1 MAGKQSSGDG
11 AVRPRVDASS
21 ARLTSL
27 RTSSD
32 ASSAPARRPK
42 FVPKAAKRR
51 PASEGRGDG
60 AATAAQST
68 RDAKPHSTGAGALKH
83 DNRGRG
89 SRGGRGGRGGGRGR
103 GRGRGMMPSGK
114 VAFVG
119 TLSGGSS
126 YSGGSSTPAPRTAP
140 STDYSA
146 AGGTGISVLD
156 DEEMPGSKMPE
167 MEVEEVWPPV
177 VKSVM
182 EPMSLPIVRPPE
194 PESAGAVFCDA
205 SGDLVAPDD
214 SLFFIQMPTTLPLA
228 KATAKAAST
237 DEDEPMEDAEASK
250 DQAKESKKAD
260 ESVYVSAAEIA
271 EDDGVFDHSIE
282 TAPGGF
288 IGKICVHKSGKMV
301 LMLGDKQFEI
311 ATAQTPSFC
320 EEVYVV
326 NTTEKHLSILGN
338 VERHLVVTPD
348 FDALLR

>member
-1 MAGKQSSGDG
+1 MAGKQTSGDG

-27 RTSSD
+27 RTSTD
-32 ASSAPARRPK
+32 ASTAPARRPK

-51 PASEGRGDG
+51 PVSGGRGDG
-60 AATAAQST
+60 TAAGPQHSN
-68 RDAKPHSTGAGALKH
+68 DAKPHSTGAGALKS
-83 DNRGRG
+83 DNRG
-89 SRGGRGGRGGGRGR
+89 RGGRGGRGGGRGR
-103 GRGRGMMPSGK
+103 GRGRGVLPSGK

-126 YSGGSSTPAPRTAP
+126 FSGGNSAPAPRATP

-156 DEEMPGSKMPE
+156 EEIPGGKKPE

-205 SGDLVAPDD
+205 AGDLVAPDD
-214 SLFFIQMPTTLPLA
+214 SLFFIQMPTTLPLSSA
-228 KATAKAAST
+228 VTKAPNAST
-237 DEDEPMEDAEASK
+237 DEDESMESANESKEDAK
-250 DQAKESKKAD
+250 KAKESKNPED
-260 ESVYVSAAEIA
+260 SP
-271 EDDGVFDHSIE
+271 DDGVFDHSVE

-288 IGKICVHKSGKMV
+288 VGKICVHKSGKIV
-301 LMLGDKQFEI
+301 LMLGDKQFEV
-311 ATAQTPSFC
+311 AAAQTPSFC
-320 EEVYVV
+320 EEIYAV

-348 FDALLR
+348 FEVLLH

>member
-1 MAGKQSSGDG
+1 MAGKQSSDG

-27 RTSSD
+27 RTSTD

-60 AATAAQST
+60 SASTPQSA
-68 RDAKPHSTGAGALKH
+68 RDAKPHSTGAGALKI
-83 DNRGRG
+83 DNRGSRG
-89 SRGGRGGRGGGRGR
+89 DFGRRGGRGGRGGGRGR
-103 GRGRGMMPSGK
+103 GRGRGVLPSGK

-126 YSGGSSTPAPRTAP
+126 YSGGGSTPAPRAAP
-140 STDYSA
+140 SADYSA

-156 DEEMPGSKMPE
+156 DEEMPGSKQPE

-228 KATAKAAST
+228 SATAKAVST
-237 DEDEPMEDAEASK
+237 DEDESMEDADAPKE
-250 DQAKESKKAD
+250 QAREKESKKTD
-260 ESVYVSAAEIA
+260 ESA
-271 EDDGVFDHSIE
+271 DDGVFDHSIE

-301 LMLGDKQFEI
+301 LVLGDKQFEV
-311 ATAQTPSFC
+311 AAAQTPSFC
-320 EEVYVV
+320 EEVYAV

>member
-1 MAGKQSSGDG
+1 MAGKQSSGDS

-27 RTSSD
+27 RTSTD
-32 ASSAPARRPK
+32 TASAPARRPK

-51 PASEGRGDG
+51 PASEGHGDG
-60 AATAAQST
+60 AASTSQSA

-83 DNRGRG
+83 DNRGPRG
-89 SRGGRGGRGGGRGR
+89 DFGRRGGRGGGGRGR
-103 GRGRGMMPSGK
+103 GRGRGVLPSGK

-126 YSGGSSTPAPRTAP
+126 YSGGGSTPAPRAA
-140 STDYSA
+140 DYSA

-156 DEEMPGSKMPE
+156 DEGMPGNKMPE
-167 MEVEEVWPPV
+167 TEVEEVWPPV

-182 EPMSLPIVRPPE
+182 EPMSLPIARPPE

-205 SGDLVAPDD
+205 SGDLVAADD
-214 SLFFIQMPTTLPLA
+214 SLFFIQMPTTLPLSS
-228 KATAKAAST
+228 ATAKAAST
-237 DEDEPMEDAEASK
+237 DEDEPMDDADAAK
-250 DQAKESKKAD
+250 AKEKKAD
-260 ESVYVSAAEIA
+260 ESV
-271 EDDGVFDHSIE
+271 DDGVFDHSIE

-301 LMLGDKQFEI
+301 LMLGDKQFEV

-320 EEVYVV
+320 EEVYAV
-326 NTTEKHLSILGN
+326 NITEKHLSILGN

-348 FDALLR
+348 FEALLR